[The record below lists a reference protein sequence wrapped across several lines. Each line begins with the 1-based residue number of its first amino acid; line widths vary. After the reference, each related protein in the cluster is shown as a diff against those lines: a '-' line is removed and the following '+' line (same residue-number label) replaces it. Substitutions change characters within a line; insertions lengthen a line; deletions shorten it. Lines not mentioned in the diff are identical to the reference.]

1 MLLKLT
7 SQNLEGGVIL
17 KKGFKFYLSIWAIC
31 LAVFNVAVF
40 ATPSEVSGFSK
51 FGGAF
56 WSGYIFIT
64 LAFIGQLICAYFTFK
79 ADSLQKIFYSVPIV
93 RISWTGLVLTVILG
107 TLCMAIPNLPNWI
120 GIILCFAVLAL
131 TAISVIKA
139 TAAGDAVSGIDKK
152 IESKTS
158 FIKALSSDAE
168 NLISSA
174 KTPELKTEA
183 KKVFEAIRYSDP
195 MSNSVLEEINE
206 QIQNQFFN
214 FAEAVKSEDL
224 NLASAFSDELLILI
238 DNRNKKCKLLKK

>member
-1 MLLKLT
+1 
-7 SQNLEGGVIL
+7 
-17 KKGFKFYLSIWAIC
+17 
-31 LAVFNVAVF
+31 
-40 ATPSEVSGFSK
+40 
-51 FGGAF
+51 
-56 WSGYIFIT
+56 
-64 LAFIGQLICAYFTFK
+64 
-79 ADSLQKIFYSVPIV
+79 
-93 RISWTGLVLTVILG
+93 
-107 TLCMAIPNLPNWI
+107 MAIPNLPNWI

-206 QIQNQFFN
+206 QIQNRFFN
-214 FAEAVKSEDL
+214 FAEAVESEDL
-224 NLASAFSDELLILI
+224 NLASASSDELLILI

>member
-1 MLLKLT
+1 MLQ
-7 SQNLEGGVIL
+7 SIEGGIKL
-17 KKGFKFYLSIWAIC
+17 KKGFKYYLSIWVIL

-40 ATPSEVSGFSK
+40 VSPGEAGGYSK

-56 WSGYIFIT
+56 WVGYIFIT
-64 LAFIGQLICAYFTFK
+64 LSFIGQLICAYFAFK
-79 ADSLQKIFYSVPIV
+79 ADNLQKFFYNVPV
-93 RISWTGLVLTVILG
+93 LRISRIGLVLTVTVG

-120 GIILCFAVLAL
+120 GIILCFAVLAF

-139 TAAGDAVSGIDKK
+139 TAAGDAVSGIDKEN
-152 IESKTS
+152 ESKTF

-174 KTPELKTEA
+174 KTPELKSEA

-195 MSNSVLEEINE
+195 VSNSVLEEINE
-206 QIQNQFFN
+206 QIQNQFSVFS
-214 FAEAVKSEDL
+214 EAVKSKDL
-224 NLASAFSDELLILI
+224 NLASASSDELLILI